1 MPHPSVSG
9 LVQTVCACANF
20 PRKTWEFG
28 YHRLLTVYF
37 HSYAIENV
45 RLCESSDTKMSFEQ
59 VLQYTISRVGRP
71 DTTLKAEQTRADS
84 VFFAST
90 RIRGLYIL
98 KARER

>member
-1 MPHPSVSG
+1 MITHP
-9 LVQTVCACANF
+9 
-20 PRKTWEFG
+20 
-28 YHRLLTVYF
+28 VYF
-37 HSYAIENV
+37 HSYAIEIV

-59 VLQYTISRVGRP
+59 VLQYTISHVGRP